1 MTAAERHGARGF
13 TVIELMVVT
22 LIIAILMSIAFKISG
37 IGDQGDRR
45 TRTIERIQKLENCLS
60 GYYAVYGMYP
70 PVPLQGVSRNIDVK
84 VNMYGVQGQG
94 NSESGESGL
103 DWERVKA
110 ACLAQPVGVKYPYPE
125 AMNDVIESL
134 SKLMEERYKDSDNEH
149 IARKFSRGFENASV
163 NPGKFG
169 SEKVSTGDSTYK
181 GKSKQYSPNW
191 NDCQLFRYGLM
202 SFLLPRYL
210 FMMGGAK
217 TFYEGRSMHDTK
229 GFTQW
234 QAFNSI
240 PANIKNGK
248 HFDNDGPS
256 TFAEMRNL
264 LNYDG
269 TTGEIRASRENLAK
283 VETIPSQSVCRRW
296 LANLEGIVSGGLT
309 FYGINTRDK
318 DGYNQL
324 QVSNTDIALYEAHGQ
339 QYVLGEMTV
348 CDGWGRTLYYYSA
361 PPYQSYRLWSAGA
374 NGKTFPPWVELNSL
388 DSSDRKKAVQ
398 WMGDDIIMMSN

>member
-45 TRTIERIQKLENCLS
+45 NRTIERIQKLENCLS

-84 VNMYGVQGQG
+84 VNMYGVQGQSD
-94 NSESGESGL
+94 SESGDSGL
-103 DWERVKA
+103 DWNRVKA

-125 AMNDVIESL
+125 AMNDVIEDL
-134 SKLMEERYKDSDNEH
+134 SKLMEERWGDNEDPN
-149 IARKFSRGFENASV
+149 IARKFSRGFVNASV

-169 SEKVSTGDSTYK
+169 SEKVSTDDSSYK
-181 GKSKQYSPNW
+181 GSTKQASPNW

-217 TFYEGRSMHDTK
+217 TFYEGTWVNDSK
-229 GFTQW
+229 GFAQW
-234 QAFNSI
+234 QVFNTI
-240 PANIKNGK
+240 PPNIKNGK
-248 HFDNDGPS
+248 HFDNDGPQ
-256 TFAEMRNL
+256 TYIQLRNL
-264 LNYDG
+264 LNYDDKG
-269 TTGEIRASRENLAK
+269 QIRASRENLSK
-283 VETIPSQSVCRRW
+283 VEAIPSQSSCRRW
-296 LANLEGIVSGGLT
+296 IANLEGIVSGGLT

-324 QVSNTDIALYEAHGQ
+324 QVSNVGIPLYEAHGQ

-348 CDGWGRTLYYYSA
+348 VDGWGNSLYYYSA
-361 PPYQSYRLWSAGA
+361 PPYQSYRLWSSGA
-374 NGKTFPPWVELNSL
+374 NGKTFPPWVELDSI
-388 DSSDRKKAVQ
+388 DSSDRKKALD